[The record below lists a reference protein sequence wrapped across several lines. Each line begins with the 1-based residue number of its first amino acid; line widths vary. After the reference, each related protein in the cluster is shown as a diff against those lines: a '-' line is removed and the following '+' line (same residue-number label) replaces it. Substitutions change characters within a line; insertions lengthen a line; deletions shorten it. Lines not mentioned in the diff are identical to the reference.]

1 VQINK
6 IVLSFALVLVWLI
19 SAAGVG
25 ANAAEPVPASR
36 VALVIGNSRYE
47 PAIGALRNPVNDAR
61 TMAKTLRALR
71 FTVLEKHNLNRD
83 ELLAAMV
90 QFRARLRGAE
100 VGVFYFAGH
109 GISVNGSNYLV
120 PIKSGYS
127 PDAPSAADRRLL
139 AETKLFNAE
148 EAVADM
154 TQAGAGCNLVI
165 LDACRGTPIARNP
178 QIRDASAAGGL
189 AEMNPPAGSL
199 IAFATDAGHTAA
211 DGVGANSIYTQ
222 ELVKHL
228 LTPGLTIEQVF
239 KRTRAG
245 VMERSGGSQMPAEY
259 SRLVGEDIFLAG
271 QTPTKPAE
279 LVKSTEPGKAGEG
292 PKPSES
298 TNPLTPT
305 STPPQ
310 ATRPVPTL
318 AEINRL
324 ANAGDAA
331 ACIEALHTAVLSHG
345 PNAHFAVP
353 LATLLERVKVSLR
366 DPVTAAGNAPEALQ
380 TCQLVLSALT
390 DYLPAQHPGRTI
402 LSAKAWN
409 RQGDALLLL
418 HRPQEALASFNSAA
432 ELDSSDGYVLYNRG
446 RAYLALDR
454 KEEARVDFTAAAGA
468 KFKKSRVH
476 ELAMEALTEL
486 K

>member
-6 IVLSFALVLVWLI
+6 IVLSFALVLVWRI
-19 SAAGVG
+19 AATGTV
-25 ANAAEPVPASR
+25 AVAAEPVPATR

-47 PAIGALRNPVNDAR
+47 PAIGALHNPGNDAR
-61 TMAKTLRALR
+61 AMAKTLRTLG
-71 FTVLEKHNLNRD
+71 FTVIEKHNLKRD
-83 ELLAAMV
+83 ELLTAMV
-90 QFRARLRGAE
+90 QFRAKLRGAE
-100 VGVFYFAGH
+100 VGLFYFAGH

-127 PDAPSAADRRLL
+127 PDSLSAIDLRLL

-148 EAVADM
+148 QAVADM
-154 TQAGAGCNLVI
+154 TQTGAGCNLVI
-165 LDACRGTPIARNP
+165 LDACRSTPIARNP
-178 QIRDASAAGGL
+178 QTRDVSSPGGL

-199 IAFATDAGHTAA
+199 IAFATDAGHTAN

-259 SRLVGEDIFLAG
+259 SRLIGEDIFLAG
-271 QTPTKPAE
+271 QTSAKPAE
-279 LVKSTEPGKAGEG
+279 S

-298 TNPLTPT
+298 TNPI
-305 STPPQ
+305 
-310 ATRPVPTL
+310 APTL

-324 ANAGDAA
+324 AAAGDAA
-331 ACIEALHTAVLSHG
+331 ECIEALHTAVRSRG
-345 PNAHFAVP
+345 PSDHYATP
-353 LATLLERVKVSLR
+353 LATLLEHVKISLR
-366 DPVTAAGNAPEALQ
+366 DPNTAADNAPEALQ
-380 TCQLVLSALT
+380 TCHLVLSALS
-390 DYLPAQHPGRTI
+390 DYLPARHPDHAT

-418 HRPQEALASFNSAA
+418 HRPQEALAAFNSAA
-432 ELDSSDGYVLYNRG
+432 ELDPSDGYILYNRG
-446 RAYLALDR
+446 RAYLALKQKD
-454 KEEARVDFTAAAGA
+454 EARADFTTAAGT
-468 KFKKSRVH
+468 KFRKSGVH
-476 ELAMEALTEL
+476 KLAIEALGEL